1 MDAASIV
8 LYVAI
13 GLAVI
18 VVVALGMLLYCCC
31 TSVDEDEIEVG
42 NLTDGLLRREDLEDT
57 FLEGKENSWQCVVC
71 AYTNNATRKTCLMC
85 GTSSKFFVSADHPV
99 MRHKSSRTFLSNA
112 GDEETA
118 EEDLRARQR
127 ALFKRRLNS
136 MAARK
141 NLSQRQRGAFRRRIW
156 ERKQLND
163 GKFHWIRQ
171 NSTDDVSDSMLSQTS
186 NGSATNNGETTMHAG
201 PHGESV
207 QDYHKLRS
215 QGFVWQY
222 DDLGRLTWTQAE
234 NGRDIDTLTDLP
246 LVH

>member
-1 MDAASIV
+1 MDTAVVV

-13 GLAVI
+13 GLAV
-18 VVVALGMLLYCCC
+18 VVIVALGVLLYCCC
-31 TSVDEDEIEVG
+31 TSVDEDEVQIG
-42 NLTDGLLRREDLEDT
+42 SLTDGLLRREDLEDT

-85 GTSSKFFVSADHPV
+85 GTSSKFFVSADHPL
-99 MRHKSSRTFLSNA
+99 MRNKSSRTFLSSN
-112 GDEETA
+112 GDEDSAA

-156 ERKQLND
+156 ERKQLDD

-171 NSTDDVSDSMLSQTS
+171 NSTDDVSDTMLSQTS
-186 NGSATNNGETTMHAG
+186 NGSVIGETTTLHAG

-234 NGRDIDTLTDLP
+234 NGRGI
-246 LVH
+246 